1 MASIIAR
8 IDRWQQRHG
17 PTAWGLAWPSDSSS
31 CSGVRWASLRRGQHA
46 MAEVWNIPLRER
58 PGFLP
63 QLRIHAEHITVE
75 FADATVAAPPS
86 SSDGT
91 VGGGG
96 RHG

>member
-1 MASIIAR
+1 
-8 IDRWQQRHG
+8 
-17 PTAWGLAWPSDSSS
+17 
-31 CSGVRWASLRRGQHA
+31 